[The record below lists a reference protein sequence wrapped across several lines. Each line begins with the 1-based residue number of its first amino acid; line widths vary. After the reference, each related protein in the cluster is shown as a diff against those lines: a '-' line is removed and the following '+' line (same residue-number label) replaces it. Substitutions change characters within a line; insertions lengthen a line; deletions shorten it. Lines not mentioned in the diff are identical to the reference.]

1 MSRGARALARA
12 FRGKPGTP
20 GAAARALTALSLELA
35 VPEAI
40 GCLQAE
46 PDCARAL
53 AAMWERMIT
62 DYGEALA
69 VLAARD
75 QPAFDRLA
83 RGIAALALRPGGV
96 TYCGRLWEADS
107 TGTV

>member
-1 MSRGARALARA
+1 M
-12 FRGKPGTP
+12 PQ
-20 GAAARALTALSLELA
+20 
-35 VPEAI
+35 AI
-40 GCLQAE
+40 GCLRAE
-46 PDCARAL
+46 PDCALAL
-53 AAMWERMIT
+53 AAEWQHMIR